1 MGFIIRYVKIALF
14 GATGLLGWAVGQ
26 AVRRRRHELLPF
38 SGGGSE
44 DLKAIGKVESLP
56 IEDDERLTRTL
67 FDKWP
72 DAIVNCSAIS
82 SPASVDLDPS
92 GSFRVNVTATAR
104 LAEIA
109 AHLGARFIHLSTD
122 MVFDGRESPYRST
135 DLPNP
140 LSEYGRQKLEAEKK
154 VLAATDENLVV
165 LRITLLNGNSP
176 GGNRSPHERILNGL
190 AEGSPPTLFEDEF
203 RQPCSSDNVADA
215 ILELIERPNLNGL
228 FHWAGADEISRYELG
243 LRILERFG
251 FEPGRISRASL
262 AEKTKN
268 AGEHP
273 SRLTFELKPL
283 AGKLKT
289 RPASLEEQ
297 LDGLMVPDR
306 LYGWYR
312 ENADDPS
319 RYVPRF

>member
-1 MGFIIRYVKIALF
+1 LGFIIRYVKIALF

-268 AGEHP
+268 AGERP
-273 SRLTFELKPL
+273 SRLTFELNPL

>member
-268 AGEHP
+268 AGERP
-273 SRLTFELKPL
+273 SRLTFELNPL

>member
-1 MGFIIRYVKIALF
+1 M
-14 GATGLLGWAVGQ
+14 
-26 AVRRRRHELLPF
+26 PF
-38 SGGGSE
+38 SCGGSE

-176 GGNRSPHERILNGL
+176 GGNRSPHERILHGL
-190 AEGSPPTLFEDEF
+190 AEGNPPTLFEDEF

-243 LRILERFG
+243 LRILSALAL
-251 FEPGRISRASL
+251 SRGAFRGQVLRRKPKMPVSTLLAS
-262 AEKTKN
+262 
-268 AGEHP
+268 P
-273 SRLTFELKPL
+273 S
-283 AGKLKT
+283 
-289 RPASLEEQ
+289 S
-297 LDGLMVPDR
+297 
-306 LYGWYR
+306 
-312 ENADDPS
+312 
-319 RYVPRF
+319 

>member
-38 SGGGSE
+38 SCGGSE

>member
-1 MGFIIRYVKIALF
+1 M
-14 GATGLLGWAVGQ
+14 
-26 AVRRRRHELLPF
+26 PF
-38 SGGGSE
+38 SCGGSE

-268 AGEHP
+268 AGERP
-273 SRLTFELKPL
+273 SRLTFELNPL

>member
-1 MGFIIRYVKIALF
+1 M
-14 GATGLLGWAVGQ
+14 
-26 AVRRRRHELLPF
+26 LPF
-38 SGGGSE
+38 SCGGSE

-56 IEDDERLTRTL
+56 IEDDERVTRTL

-122 MVFDGRESPYRST
+122 MVFDGREAPYRST

-176 GGNRSPHERILNGL
+176 AGNRSPHERILNGL

-228 FHWAGADEISRYELG
+228 FHWAGSDEISRYELG

-268 AGEHP
+268 AGERP
-273 SRLTFELKPL
+273 SRLTFELNPL
-283 AGKLKT
+283 VGKLKT
-289 RPASLEEQ
+289 RPACLEEQ

>member
-1 MGFIIRYVKIALF
+1 M
-14 GATGLLGWAVGQ
+14 
-26 AVRRRRHELLPF
+26 LPF
-38 SGGGSE
+38 SCGGSE

-56 IEDDERLTRTL
+56 IEDDERVTRTL

-122 MVFDGRESPYRST
+122 MVFDGREAPYRST

-176 GGNRSPHERILNGL
+176 AGNRSPHERILNGL

-228 FHWAGADEISRYELG
+228 FHWAGSDEISRYDLG

-268 AGEHP
+268 AGERP
-273 SRLTFELKPL
+273 SRLTFELNPL
-283 AGKLKT
+283 VGKLKT
-289 RPASLEEQ
+289 RPACLEEQ